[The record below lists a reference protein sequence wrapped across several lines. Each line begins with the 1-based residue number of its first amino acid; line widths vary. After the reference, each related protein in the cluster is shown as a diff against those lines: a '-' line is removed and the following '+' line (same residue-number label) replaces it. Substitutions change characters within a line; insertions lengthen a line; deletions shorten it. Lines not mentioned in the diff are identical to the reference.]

1 MSKNRIMVMLTSIM
15 LIISMMLSGC
25 GAQASVDS
33 KKEAAASDKPAKTE
47 SSTDTKDKEPKEPKT
62 EKVDLT
68 FYYPIAVGG
77 PLTKVIDQMAAD
89 FSKENPN
96 ISVTPVYTGS
106 YAETRT
112 KVQTVIQ
119 GKKPPEMAI
128 MFSTDL
134 FSLLDM
140 DAIVD
145 IDSFIKTDE
154 DKAYLADFY
163 PGFMT
168 NSQTQGKTWG
178 IPFQRSTIIL
188 YYNKDAFKEAGLD
201 PEKAPETWDELVSY
215 GKKLTKNGR
224 WGLEIPSTGYAYWML
239 QTFVLQQNGKNLMNS
254 DGNEVYFNAPSV
266 ANGLKYW
273 LDLSKVHKIMPENTI
288 EWATVPTDFLEGK
301 TAMMYHSTGN
311 LTNVKKNAKF
321 SFGTAMLPAKDKRG
335 TPTGGGNFY
344 IFKDTSPEKQQ
355 AAWKFIKWATEPER
369 VAQWSMDT
377 GYVATRKQ
385 AYETDKMKTY
395 VKEFPY
401 ALVARD
407 QLQFADAELSTH
419 ENGRVTKIMEDC
431 IQSILTQKKPVSQAV
446 EDAQKDAEAVLQP
459 FKK

>member
-1 MSKNRIMVMLTSIM
+1 MKKNKVLVMLTSVVVM
-15 LIISMMLSGC
+15 LAVLIGGC
-25 GAQASVDS
+25 GGNKQA
-33 KKEAAASDKPAKTE
+33 AGPQGGPTE
-47 SSTDTKDKEPKEPKT
+47 
-62 EKVDLT
+62 LT
-68 FYYPIAVGG
+68 FYYPISVGG

-89 FSKENPN
+89 FSKENPD
-96 ISVTPVYTGS
+96 IKVTPVYTGS

-112 KVQTVIQ
+112 KIQTALR
-119 GKKPPEMAI
+119 GNKPPEMAI

-145 IDSFIKTDE
+145 IDSFIKTDS

-168 NSQTQGKTWG
+168 NSQTGGKTWG

-201 PEKAPETWDELVSY
+201 PEKPPATWDEMV
-215 GKKLTKNGR
+215 GAAKALTKEGR

-239 QTFVLQQNGKNLMNS
+239 QTFVLQQNGNTNLMNS
-254 DGNEVYFNAPSV
+254 AGNEVYFNSPAAV
-266 ANGLKYW
+266 QGLKYW
-273 LDLSKVHKIMPENTI
+273 LDLSQKHKVMPANTI

-301 TAMMYHSTGN
+301 TAMMYHTTGN

-321 SFGTAMLPAKDKRG
+321 NLGTAMLPAKDHRG

-344 IFKDTSPEKQQ
+344 IFKNTSPEKQQ
-355 AAWKFIKWATEPER
+355 AAWKFIKWMTEPER
-369 VAQWSMDT
+369 VAQWSIET

-385 AYETDKMKTY
+385 AYETETMKKY
-395 VKEFPY
+395 VKEFPD

-407 QLQFADAELSTH
+407 QLEFAAAELSTH

-431 IQSILTQKKPVSQAV
+431 VQTILTARKTIDQAV
-446 EDAQKDAEAVLQP
+446 NDAQKEAEEVLKP

>member
-1 MSKNRIMVMLTSIM
+1 MIKKKFVSIACFTLIFSMLA
-15 LIISMMLSGC
+15 SGC
-25 GAQASVDS
+25 AGSGKSDS
-33 KKEAAASDKPAKTE
+33 KGDNARAAASPTEAVKKPDNKESEAKQE
-47 SSTDTKDKEPKEPKT
+47 
-62 EKVDLT
+62 LT
-68 FYYPIAVGG
+68 FYYPVAVGG

-89 FSKENPN
+89 FTKENPN
-96 ISVTPVYTGS
+96 ITVTPVYTGS

-112 KVQTVIQ
+112 KVQTAIQ

-145 IDSFIKTDE
+145 MNSFIKTDS

-188 YYNKDAFKEAGLD
+188 YYNKDAFKEVGLD
-201 PEKAPETWDELVSY
+201 PEKAPATWDELITY
-215 GKKLTKNGR
+215 GKKLTKPGR

-239 QTFVLQQNGKNLMNS
+239 QTFVLQQNGINLMNT
-254 DGNEVYFNAPSV
+254 DGNEMYFNSKSAS
-266 ANGLKYW
+266 NGLQMW
-273 LDLSKVHKIMPENTI
+273 LDLSRVHKIMPENTI
-288 EWATVPTDFLEGK
+288 EWATVPTDFIEGK
-301 TAMMYHSTGN
+301 TAMMYHTTGN
-311 LTNVKKNAKF
+311 LTNVKNNAKF
-321 SFGTAMLPAKDKRG
+321 NFGTAMLPAKDKRG

-344 IFKDTSPEKQQ
+344 IFKGTSPEKQQ
-355 AAWKFIKWATEPER
+355 AAWKFIKWMTEPER
-369 VAQWSMDT
+369 VAQWSIDT

-385 AYETDKMKTY
+385 AYETEKMKNYT
-395 VKEFPY
+395 KEFPY

-419 ENGRVTKIMEDC
+419 ENGRVTKIIEDT
-431 IQSILTQKKPVSQAV
+431 IQSVLTMKKPVQQALD
-446 EDAQKDAEAVLQP
+446 DAQKEAEAILKP